1 MVKLNLQ
8 QIKKIELDILKE
20 FVAYCDKHSLRY
32 YLAYGSLIGAIRIMV
47 LSHGMR
53 ILT

>member
-20 FVAYCDKHSLRY
+20 FVAYCDKHSLSNDKKITWY
-32 YLAYGSLIGAIRIMV
+32 IFVSFL
-47 LSHGMR
+47 
-53 ILT
+53 